1 MIAGTLSTLYIIG
14 ISGILGAGGA
24 TLYLTFGEYG
34 TMTLSFFFFLQVYTG
49 QGSGT
54 TSALGILMTAVS
66 LPLVYFTKWLSGK
79 IIPDVSY

>member
-1 MIAGTLSTLYIIG
+1 M
-14 ISGILGAGGA
+14 
-24 TLYLTFGEYG
+24 
-34 TMTLSFFFFLQVYTG
+34 G